1 MTRFSLLFASL
12 LCLPLTLACDDGDDG
27 SDEAADTNDN
37 AEADTTDEGPSDD
50 VTCEVYCEAFITQ
63 CLQTGESMEFETNDA
78 CLAACGAWDQAGINC
93 RNQQIGAGMCD
104 QAGDMGSSC

>member
-12 LCLPLTLACDDGDDG
+12 LCLPLTLACDDGDDSG
-27 SDEAADTNDN
+27 DEAADTNTTS
-37 AEADTTDEGPSDD
+37 EDTTDGPSSD
-50 VTCEVYCEAFITQ
+50 VTCEVFCETFITQ
-63 CLQTGESMEFETNDA
+63 CLQTGESTEYETNDA

-104 QAGDMGSSC
+104 QAGDMSSAC